1 MVERFREDS
10 GKDGAG
16 IQGREI
22 WQYRREAIVDQQI
35 RSVVC
40 ALHLFTPSDASVEVR
55 LK

>member
-22 WQYRREAIVDQQI
+22 WQYRREAVVDQQI
-35 RSVVC
+35 RSVAR
-40 ALHLFTPSDASVEVR
+40 ALHLFTLSDAIVQVR